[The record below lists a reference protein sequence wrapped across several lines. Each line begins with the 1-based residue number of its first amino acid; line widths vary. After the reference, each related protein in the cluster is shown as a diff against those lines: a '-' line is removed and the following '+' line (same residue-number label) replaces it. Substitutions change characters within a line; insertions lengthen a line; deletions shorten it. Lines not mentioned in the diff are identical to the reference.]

1 MVARRYCDNIEQLR
15 RIGFETNDRGHNRPK
30 ACCLSVESR
39 KGACIERE
47 LLFLSNYGFARVR
60 SICFPRELRKAARR
74 KAVGSI
80 PRAKLAA
87 LQNLLACPPLTLIID
102 NNGRSYSEGNHNR
115 SVVRAAKTLA
125 RYARA
130 KSGVLELTDNSGLP
144 AYQTASRSQASLT
157 SLQRAIDAGR
167 LTSWRF

>member
-1 MVARRYCDNIEQLR
+1 VILEN
-15 RIGFETNDRGHNRPK
+15 
-30 ACCLSVESR
+30 
-39 KGACIERE
+39 
-47 LLFLSNYGFARVR
+47 
-60 SICFPRELRKAARR
+60 
-74 KAVGSI
+74 
-80 PRAKLAA
+80 AA

-144 AYQTASRSQASLT
+144 GT
-157 SLQRAIDAGR
+157 SDGIAIPSVADFSSAGD
-167 LTSWRF
+167 